1 MEEFTIRFKDG
12 HEDTRILED
21 WLICMQHDY
30 SLAKGFGKKGHEE
43 FYNDL
48 MGHIR
53 EITLGLLEQDAF
65 GMHGCE
71 ITEIK

>member
-1 MEEFTIRFKDG
+1 M
-12 HEDTRILED
+12 
-21 WLICMQHDY
+21 ICMQHHY
-30 SLAKGFGKKGHEE
+30 SLAKGFGKEGHEE

-48 MGHIR
+48 MGYIR